1 LATTAPPRRVNLQ
14 PPNFMGEGGPCS
26 RAFQTAVDR
35 LAEGGYGLVGDISQ
49 YEHIWRMANVRGPE
63 GIIVSRRY
71 LGESLTLPAECGRSK
86 VPQSRLGPM
95 AACATST
102 ALASALRA
110 KS

>member
-1 LATTAPPRRVNLQ
+1 MANELGLRNV
-14 PPNFMGEGGPCS
+14 
-26 RAFQTAVDR
+26 AFDVDDLQTAVDR

-86 VPQSRLGPM
+86 LPQSRLGPM